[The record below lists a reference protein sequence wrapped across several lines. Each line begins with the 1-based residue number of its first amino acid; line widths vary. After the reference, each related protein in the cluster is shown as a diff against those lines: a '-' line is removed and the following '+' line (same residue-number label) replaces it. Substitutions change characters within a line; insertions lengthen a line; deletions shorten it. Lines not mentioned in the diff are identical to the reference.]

1 MLSRPPEAR
10 MSTTP
15 ETEFD
20 LERHFL
26 PAWAKESS
34 QVNRYAKF
42 EGAPERSSDRGRD
55 RRDRPPRRFDGAG
68 PGGRPGGGRPGGP
81 GGGRPGG
88 GDRPG
93 GPSRSFGPRPEGQGQ
108 GQGRPARRG
117 GPGGGRDQRDQR
129 GARPVAPP
137 PIPLPEIN
145 LTFIPD
151 DYGVDSLAR
160 QIRMT
165 GRAYPLFEIAQ
176 MVLAKPERHS
186 ITFAVK
192 RKPDN
197 SIIQPLFSCGLDDSL
212 WLSEDEAVRHV
223 LDKHFATF
231 YQPEKTQVEPPK
243 GVYTFVAQCGMSGVI
258 LGPPNYHDYQNQL
271 RKLHAERFGR
281 MPFEAFKARVRIV
294 KDEAVVKKWIED
306 QSWRTEYV
314 CLNVPEPL
322 KLAS

>member
-108 GQGRPARRG
+108 GQGRPVRRS

-151 DYGVDSLAR
+151 DYGVDRPSDLMDADAADPSVFGPR
-160 QIRMT
+160 RLSI
-165 GRAYPLFEIAQ
+165 EEC
-176 MVLAKPERHS
+176 ER
-186 ITFAVK
+186 
-192 RKPDN
+192 
-197 SIIQPLFSCGLDDSL
+197 
-212 WLSEDEAVRHV
+212 AVRQSGP
-223 LDKHFATF
+223 KTAT
-231 YQPEKTQVEPPK
+231 PLLSSWPLTAEKPRSWARPRR
-243 GVYTFVAQCGMSGVI
+243 
-258 LGPPNYHDYQNQL
+258 PNPQ
-271 RKLHAERFGR
+271 K
-281 MPFEAFKARVRIV
+281 
-294 KDEAVVKKWIED
+294 
-306 QSWRTEYV
+306 
-314 CLNVPEPL
+314 
-322 KLAS
+322 